1 MLGRLVWFSAKL
13 AVKYVLVPIAVTAVS
28 AAVLSEL
35 AHRVHDKGGIA
46 SRNSR
51 DERLVATAA

>member
-1 MLGRLVWFSAKL
+1 MLGRILWSTAKL
-13 AVKYVLVPIAVTAVS
+13 AIKYVVVPIAVTAVA

-35 AHRVHDKGGIA
+35 SERVQDKSDLA

-51 DERLVATAA
+51 DERLVAAA